1 MALKPANR
9 TLGATTFMPEIK
21 KFTIRNYKGIEQTSI
36 ALDDRTNNP
45 IITLIGLNE
54 SGKTTILEALSYF
67 VSSDKLV
74 SSLFKGNQAKTNT
87 NEIIPINRR
96 SAFTD
101 SIEIEA
107 VIKLDEDDI
116 NQIASL
122 AENENLYIDKERL
135 SKSFTLTKELMFED
149 SILVTN
155 SDIWDADLRVRKKGE
170 SEFIECEPGGETE
183 NFWRATMVLIQ
194 EVLPSLA
201 YFPTFLVDIPNK
213 IYLQEH
219 ENETAANRHYRSIF
233 QSIMEGI
240 DDGLDLEKHV
250 SRRISAYANN
260 KPNGNW
266 PAQFVTSAEKSLID
280 AVFKKASNSVT
291 KEVIGGWRRVFSKD
305 SSAKQMSI
313 TWNIDT
319 SKGNIPYASFLV
331 SDGEYDYEISERSLG
346 FRWFFSFL
354 LFTAFK
360 GESNKASILIFDEP
374 AANLHAKA
382 QAELLKS
389 FEKIATNGTKIIY
402 STHSHHM
409 INPKWLG
416 GAYIVENTA
425 LNPEEEDNFDFS
437 SNPTNIK
444 ATKYKEFLSNYPSR
458 SSYFQ
463 PVIESLDYVV
473 PELIGTP
480 PYVLVEGISDYY
492 ALTIAQKISKI
503 NLHFRILPGVG
514 SGASG
519 PLISLMM
526 GRGEH
531 FLVLLDDDSAGQK
544 ECARYKAGWF
554 LPEATVFTLATVN
567 EKFSG
572 MALERLIDSST
583 IDIIKSHYESSVSPS
598 KKQIGWYLSEAC
610 AKTEVDRGAISINT
624 LNSLVEVLEFL
635 NSRVRPNIGF
645 P

>member
-1 MALKPANR
+1 
-9 TLGATTFMPEIK
+9 MPEIK
-21 KFTIRNYKGIEQTSI
+21 KFTIRNYKGIEETSI
-36 ALDDRTNNP
+36 TLDDRTSSP

-74 SSLFKGNQAKTNT
+74 SSLFGKNRAKNKT

-96 SAFTD
+96 SAFNS

-107 VIKLDEDDI
+107 VVVLNEKDI
-116 NQIASL
+116 SEISAL
-122 AENENLYIDKERL
+122 ANSYDLYIDLERI
-135 SKSFTLTKELMFED
+135 STPFTLTKEMLFED
-149 SILVTN
+149 SVLTSSKDMWN
-155 SDIWDADLRVRKKGE
+155 ADLWVRPKAGT
-170 SEFIECEPGGETE
+170 EFIECMPEGEAE
-183 NFWRATMVLIQ
+183 EFWLATMDTLHKN
-194 EVLPSLA
+194 LPSLA

-219 ENETAANRHYRSIF
+219 DNETAANRHYRSIF

-240 DDGLDLEKHV
+240 DEGLDLDKHV
-250 SRRISAYANN
+250 SRRINTYASSQSNT
-260 KPNGNW
+260 NW
-266 PAQFVTSAEKSLID
+266 PANFITSPEKSLID
-280 AVFKKASNSVT
+280 AVFKKVSNLVT
-291 KEVIGGWRRVFSKD
+291 KEIIGGWKRVFSKD

-313 TWNIDT
+313 TWSIDT
-319 SKGNIPYASFLV
+319 SKGNIPYASFMV
-331 SDGEYDYEISERSLG
+331 SDGESDYEISERSLG

-360 GESNKASILIFDEP
+360 GESNKPSILIFDEP

-409 INPKWLG
+409 INPRWLG

-425 LNPEEEDNFDFS
+425 LDPDEGEHFEFS
-437 SNPTNIK
+437 YNPTKIK

-463 PVIESLDYVV
+463 PVIESLDYIA
-473 PELIGTP
+473 PELIGNP
-480 PYVLVEGISDYY
+480 PYLLVEGISDYY
-492 ALTIAQKISKI
+492 ALVTAQKISKI
-503 NLHFRILPGVG
+503 NLNFKILPGVG

-531 FLVLLDDDSAGQK
+531 FLILLDDDAAGRK
-544 ECARYKAGWF
+544 ECARYKTGWF
-554 LPEATVFTLATVN
+554 LPETTVFTLATIS
-567 EKFSG
+567 EKFSE
-572 MALERLIDSST
+572 MALEKLIDDNT
-583 IDIIKSHYESSVSPS
+583 IELIKNHYEMTTAPS

-610 AKTEVDRGAISINT
+610 AKSDTNRASISVDT
-624 LNSLVEVLEFL
+624 LNNLKEVLEFV
-635 NSRVRPNIGF
+635 NSRVNPGTLY
-645 P
+645 PT

>member
-1 MALKPANR
+1 
-9 TLGATTFMPEIK
+9 MPEIK
-21 KFTIRNYKGIEQTSI
+21 KFTIKNYKGIEKTTI
-36 ALDDRTNNP
+36 ALDDRTDAP

-54 SGKTTILEALSYF
+54 SGKTTILEALSHF
-67 VSSDKLV
+67 VSNDQLV
-74 SSLFKGNQAKTNT
+74 SSLFKVNQAKTKT
-87 NEIIPINRR
+87 NEIIPINKR
-96 SAFTD
+96 SAFND
-101 SIEIEA
+101 SIEIDA
-107 VIKLDEDDI
+107 LITLDDKDI
-116 NQIASL
+116 SKIIAL
-122 AENENLYIDKERL
+122 AKNENLEIDRK
-135 SKSFTLTKELMFED
+135 KICIPFTLTKELNFQD
-149 SILVTN
+149 SILVSN
-155 SDIWDADLRVRKKGE
+155 SHVWETELWVRKKGK
-170 SEFIECEPGGETE
+170 SKFIECGPENETAE
-183 NFWRATMVLIQ
+183 FWSNALDLIQ
-194 EVLPSLA
+194 KDLPSLA

-233 QSIMEGI
+233 QSILEGI
-240 DDGLDLEKHV
+240 DDGLDLGKHV
-250 SRRISAYANN
+250 TSRISEYASRS
-260 KPNGNW
+260 NGNW
-266 PAQFVTSAEKSLID
+266 LASFLTSAEKSLID
-280 AVFKKASNSVT
+280 AVFKKVSNSVT

-319 SKGNIPYASFLV
+319 TNGNIPYASFLV

-360 GESNKASILIFDEP
+360 GDNNKPAILIFDEP

-409 INPKWLG
+409 INPRWLG
-416 GAYIVENTA
+416 GAYIIENTA
-425 LNPEEEDNFDFS
+425 LNPKNEDNFEFS
-437 SNPTNIK
+437 TNPTNIK

-463 PVIESLDYVV
+463 PVIESLDYVT
-473 PELIGTP
+473 PELIGAS
-480 PYVLVEGISDYY
+480 PYVLVEGVSDYY

-503 NLHFRILPGVG
+503 NLNFRILPGVG

-531 FLVLLDDDSAGQK
+531 FIILLDDDGAGRK
-544 ECARYKAGWF
+544 ECTRYKSNWF
-554 LPEATVFTLATVN
+554 LPDSTVFTLSAIN
-567 EKFSG
+567 KNFAG
-572 MALERLIDSST
+572 IALEGLIDSDT
-583 IDIIKSHYESSVSPS
+583 IELIKNHYEISTPPS
-598 KKQIGWYLSEAC
+598 KKQIGWYLSESC
-610 AKTEVDRGAISINT
+610 AKTDIDRDPISVGTAEN
-624 LNSLVEVLEFL
+624 LVTVLEFL
-635 NSRVRPNIGF
+635 NSRFRP
-645 P
+645 

>member
-1 MALKPANR
+1 
-9 TLGATTFMPEIK
+9 MPEIK
-21 KFTIRNYKGIEQTSI
+21 KFTIRNYKGIEETSI
-36 ALDDRTNNP
+36 TLDDRTNSP

-74 SSLFKGNQAKTNT
+74 SSLFGRNRAKSKT

-96 SAFTD
+96 SAFNA

-107 VIKLDEDDI
+107 VVVLNEKDI
-116 NQIASL
+116 SEITTL
-122 AENENLYIDKERL
+122 AKSNDLYIDLDRI
-135 SKSFTLTKELMFED
+135 SKPFTLTKEMLFED
-149 SILVTN
+149 SILISSKDMWN
-155 SDIWDADLRVRKKGE
+155 ADLWARPKAGT
-170 SEFIECEPGGETE
+170 EFIECLPDSETE
-183 NFWRATMVLIQ
+183 EFWIAIMTAIQ
-194 EVLPSLA
+194 KNLPSVA

-213 IYLQEH
+213 IYLKEH
-219 ENETAANRHYRSIF
+219 ENETATNRHYRSIF

-240 DDGLDLEKHV
+240 DEGLDLEKHV
-250 SRRISAYANN
+250 SQRINTYARSQSNA
-260 KPNGNW
+260 NW
-266 PAQFVTSAEKSLID
+266 PANFMTSPEKSLID
-280 AVFKKASNSVT
+280 AVFKKASNLVT
-291 KEVIGGWRRVFSKD
+291 KEIIGGWKRVFSKD

-313 TWNIDT
+313 TWSIDS
-319 SKGNIPYASFLV
+319 SKGNIPYASFMV
-331 SDGEYDYEISERSLG
+331 SDGESDYEISERSLG

-360 GESNKASILIFDEP
+360 GESNKPSILIFDEP

-425 LNPEEEDNFDFS
+425 LDPDEGEHFEFS
-437 SNPTNIK
+437 FNPTKIK

-463 PVIESLDYVV
+463 PVIESLDYIA
-473 PELIGTP
+473 PEIIGTP
-480 PYVLVEGISDYY
+480 PYLLVEGISDYY
-492 ALTIAQKISKI
+492 ALMIAQKISKI

-531 FLVLLDDDSAGQK
+531 FLVLLDDDAAGRK
-544 ECARYKAGWF
+544 ECARYKADWF
-554 LPEATVFTLATVN
+554 LPDATVLTLATVG
-567 EKFSG
+567 EKFSE
-572 MALERLIDSST
+572 MALEKLLDAST
-583 IDIIKSHYESSVSPS
+583 IELIKSHYGITTSPS
-598 KKQIGWYLSEAC
+598 KKQIGWYLSEKC
-610 AKTEVDRGAISINT
+610 AEPETDRSAISKDT
-624 LNSLVEVLEFL
+624 LDRLIEVLEFVNL
-635 NSRVRPNIGF
+635 RVSPGVKH

>member
-1 MALKPANR
+1 
-9 TLGATTFMPEIK
+9 MPDIK
-21 KFTIRNYKGIEQTSI
+21 KFTIRNFKGIEQTSI
-36 ALDDRTNNP
+36 SLDDRTNNP
-45 IITLIGLNE
+45 IVTLIGLNE
-54 SGKTTILEALSYF
+54 SGKTTILEALSHF

-74 SSLFKGNQAKTNT
+74 TSLFKGNRAKNNT
-87 NEIIPINRR
+87 NEIMPLNRR
-96 SAFTD
+96 SAFTG

-107 VIKLDEDDI
+107 LVELNQYDINKIAKFAHNKKLD
-116 NQIASL
+116 
-122 AENENLYIDKERL
+122 IDKGRL
-135 SKSFTLTKELMFED
+135 SVPFSVTKELSFED
-149 SILVTN
+149 SILTA
-155 SDIWDADLRVRKKGE
+155 SSQIWETDLWIREKGE
-170 SEFIECEPGGETE
+170 YEFIECDPEGEMGV
-183 NFWRATMVLIQ
+183 FWRETMDILQ
-194 EVLPSLA
+194 KELPSLE

-219 ENETAANRHYRSIF
+219 EGESATNRHYRSIF

-240 DDGLDLEKHV
+240 DDGLNLEKHIT
-250 SRRISAYANN
+250 SRISAHAKKNSN
-260 KPNGNW
+260 TNW
-266 PAQFVTSAEKSLID
+266 LTQFVTSAEKSLID
-280 AVFKKASNSVT
+280 AVFKKVSNTVT

-305 SSAKQMSI
+305 SSAKRISI

-319 SKGNIPYASFLV
+319 SKGNIPYASFMV
-331 SDGEYDYEISERSLG
+331 SDGECDYEISERSLG

-360 GESNKASILIFDEP
+360 GESDKPSILLFDEP

-409 INPKWLG
+409 INPRWLG

-425 LNPEEEDNFDFS
+425 LNSDEGDSFEFI

-463 PVIESLDYVV
+463 PVIERLDYVV
-473 PELIGTP
+473 PELIGSP
-480 PYVLVEGISDYY
+480 PYILVEGISDYY

-503 NLHFRILPGVG
+503 NLHFRIVPGVG

-531 FLVLLDDDSAGQK
+531 FLVLLDDDSAGKK
-544 ECARYKAGWF
+544 ESARYKEDWF
-554 LPEATVFTLATVN
+554 LPETTVFTLAEIN
-567 EKFSG
+567 NKFTG
-572 MALERLIDSST
+572 MALEALLDSST
-583 IDIIKSHYESSVSPS
+583 IDLVKKHYDTSNTPT

-610 AKTEVDRGAISINT
+610 ANTEIDRAAISTGT
-624 LNSLVEVLEFL
+624 LNNLVELLESL
-635 NSRVRPNIGF
+635 NSRIRPDTH
-645 P
+645 

>member
-1 MALKPANR
+1 
-9 TLGATTFMPEIK
+9 MPEIK
-21 KFTIRNYKGIEQTSI
+21 KFTIRNYKGIEETSI
-36 ALDDRTNNP
+36 TLDDRTNNP

-74 SSLFKGNQAKTNT
+74 SSLFGKNRAKTKT

-96 SAFTD
+96 SAFNA

-107 VIKLDEDDI
+107 VVVLNEKDI
-116 NQIASL
+116 REISAL
-122 AENENLYIDKERL
+122 ATSKDLYIDLERI
-135 SKSFTLTKELMFED
+135 STPFTLTKEMIFED
-149 SILVTN
+149 SILTSSHDMWN
-155 SDIWDADLRVRKKGE
+155 ADLWVRPKAGT
-170 SEFIECEPGGETE
+170 EFIECMPEGETE
-183 NFWRATMVLIQ
+183 EFWIATMEALHKN
-194 EVLPSLA
+194 LPSLA

-240 DDGLDLEKHV
+240 DEGLDLDKHV
-250 SRRISAYANN
+250 SRRINNYASSQSNA
-260 KPNGNW
+260 NW
-266 PAQFVTSAEKSLID
+266 PANFMTSPEKSLID
-280 AVFKKASNSVT
+280 AVFKKVSNLVT
-291 KEVIGGWRRVFSKD
+291 KEIIGGWKRVFSKD

-313 TWNIDT
+313 TWNIDS
-319 SKGNIPYASFLV
+319 SKGNIPYASFMV
-331 SDGEYDYEISERSLG
+331 SDGESDYEISERSLG

-360 GESNKASILIFDEP
+360 GESNKPSILIFDEP

-409 INPKWLG
+409 INPRWLG

-425 LNPEEEDNFDFS
+425 LDPDEGEHFEFS
-437 SNPTNIK
+437 LNPTKIK

-463 PVIESLDYVV
+463 PVIESLDYIA
-473 PELIGTP
+473 PELIGAP
-480 PYVLVEGISDYY
+480 PYLLVEGISDYY
-492 ALTIAQKISKI
+492 ALMTAKKISKI
-503 NLHFRILPGVG
+503 NLNFKILPGVG

-531 FLVLLDDDSAGQK
+531 FLILLDDDTAGRK
-544 ECARYKAGWF
+544 ECARYKSGWF
-554 LPEATVFTLATVN
+554 LPETTVFTLATVN
-567 EKFSG
+567 EKFSE
-572 MALERLIDSST
+572 MALEKLLDANTIELIKGHHGIT
-583 IDIIKSHYESSVSPS
+583 TAPS

-610 AKTEVDRGAISINT
+610 AKSDTDRATISIDT
-624 LNSLVEVLEFL
+624 LNKLTEVLEFV
-635 NSRVRPNIGF
+635 NSRVSPRTLYPI
-645 P
+645 